1 MDDRNR
7 QLPQVHPGLA
17 LRQSGNFISVRQK
30 PDQDGGWGTLSN
42 PKRFT
47 LPMLKPHQ
55 LRSRLGYEAV
65 PASEFWQF
73 HTTGRIRLRVNR
85 LSDDRY
91 ANSVGV
97 ALLNAG
103 NQRVAPLVQSNS
115 GRGEP
120 VEIGPGTFTIVASLG
135 LAENIKDLVFELL
148 ATPVGGSLKAAGV
161 ATGSLWGQLLPPRP
175 AVPSRYFPTGAIPG
189 PWLSGRGEAGINGVG
204 VLGLR
209 SKRLLGIGA
218 ALIGGDGVLQHGG
231 HVLRGEAWM
240 QLPAHGKL
248 SRLWPRRLQGM
259 ATAGPL
265 SAGGR
270 MAPVRW
276 LDEPWGNW
284 RARVTAGV
292 VELNRP
298 YVHFDVDPLSQQRLL
313 GWLRGLLGAPDGGDF
328 HIGEADT
335 DLHMDLDG
343 GDLDKSTAA
352 GDSGDWLDGGYF
364 P

>member
-1 MDDRNR
+1 MDERNR
-7 QLPQVHPGLA
+7 RLPQVPPGLA

-30 PDQDGGWGTLSN
+30 PDQDGGWGTLSS
-42 PKRFT
+42 PKQFS
-47 LPMLKPHQ
+47 LPLLKPHR

-65 PASEFWQF
+65 PSSEFWQF
-73 HTTGRIRLRVNR
+73 HTTGRIRLQVNR

-97 ALLNAG
+97 ALLNTG

-120 VEIGPGTFTIVASLG
+120 VEIGPGTFKIVASLG
-135 LAENIKDLVFELL
+135 LAENLKDLVFELL
-148 ATPVGGSLKAAGV
+148 ATPVGGSLKAVGV
-161 ATGSLWGQLLPPRP
+161 ATGSLWGRLMPRRP
-175 AVPSRYFPTGAIPG
+175 LGPWTHFPSGAIPG
-189 PWLSGRGEAGINGVG
+189 PWLAGRGEVWINGIG
-204 VLGLR
+204 KLGLR

-218 ALIGGDGVLQHGG
+218 ALIGGDGVLLRASHRLHGQ
-231 HVLRGEAWM
+231 AWM

-248 SRLWPRRLQGM
+248 TRLWPQRLQGM

-265 SAGGR
+265 SASGR
-270 MAPVRW
+270 MAAVRW

-284 RARVTAGV
+284 RARVNAGV

-298 YVHFDVDPLSQQRLL
+298 YVHFDVDPPSQQRLVF
-313 GWLRGLLGAPDGGDF
+313 WLQGLLGAPDGGDF

-335 DLHMDLDG
+335 HLHMDLDG
-343 GDLDKSTAA
+343 GQLDKGTAA